1 MADQAQVLNSTMNDT
16 ASNKTLTGRAAA
28 TPEGLLLA
36 YASLILMALLPIWF
50 GAFKSV
56 TFNKKQKVK
65 FSFYIVLKIFALS
78 STYYWKT
85 QIEIMS
91 S

>member
-1 MADQAQVLNSTMNDT
+1 MADQQEQVLNATMNDT
-16 ASNKTLTGRAAA
+16 TTNKSGRAAA

-56 TFNKKQKVK
+56 VFKKKQKVK
-65 FSFYIVLKIFALS
+65 YK
-78 STYYWKT
+78 
-85 QIEIMS
+85 
-91 S
+91 

>member
-1 MADQAQVLNSTMNDT
+1 MADQAQVINSTMNDT
-16 ASNKTLTGRAAA
+16 ATNKTLSGRAAA

-56 TFNKKQKVK
+56 IFNKKQKVNI
-65 FSFYIVLKIFALS
+65 FFFLYIDEDGIFLS
-78 STYYWKT
+78 Y
-85 QIEIMS
+85 
-91 S
+91 

>member
-1 MADQAQVLNSTMNDT
+1 MADQAQVINSTMNDT
-16 ASNKTLTGRAAA
+16 ASNKTLSGRAAA

-56 TFNKKQKVK
+56 IFNKKQKVNIYFFLYFLK
-65 FSFYIVLKIFALS
+65 LAFSLYLYTIGKMYPI
-78 STYYWKT
+78 
-85 QIEIMS
+85 
-91 S
+91 